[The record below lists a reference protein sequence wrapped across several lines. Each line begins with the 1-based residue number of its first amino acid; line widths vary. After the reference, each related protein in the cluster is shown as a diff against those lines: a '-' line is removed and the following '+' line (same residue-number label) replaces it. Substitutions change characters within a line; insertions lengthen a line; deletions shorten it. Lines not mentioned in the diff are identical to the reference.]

1 MRAIATA
8 DVDRLTQ
15 IKGVGR
21 KTAERLALELREKIL
36 TLPSAAGRAASP
48 APAPPARRAGGP
60 LGDVYGALV
69 QLGYK
74 PARSN
79 RCWTRWIRRGRSPS
93 WCARRWAR
101 CGGDSDGAQTTRRR
115 DEPHGAR
122 RRPSARSRPAP
133 ASRRDRDED
142 AALRPR
148 SFAEFVGQ
156 KKIAE
161 NLAVYVQAA
170 RKRGDALDHVLLSG
184 PPGLGKTTLAYLLAR
199 EMGTEVRVT
208 SGPGAGAQGRPGR
221 ASSRRSARGDML
233 FIDEIHRL
241 QPVIEES
248 LYPAMED
255 FRIELV
261 TGAGAGAR
269 AIPLPIERFTLV
281 GATTRTGQLGSPL
294 LSASGSSRRSRSTRA
309 DELTTI
315 VRRSARLLGIPIDDA
330 GAEEIGRRARGT
342 PRIANRL
349 LRRIRDFADVR
360 GDGRITRD
368 VAEYALGRL
377 EVDAVGLDAGDRR
390 ILSTIVKRFDGGP
403 VGIDSL
409 AASLAEDR
417 DTLEFVYE
425 PYLIQEGFLIRTPRG
440 RQVTSRA
447 YEHLGLPPPARNQ
460 GRCFS

>member
-1 MRAIATA
+1 MARSKHEDGTA
-8 DVDRLTQ
+8 DGGAAPGGERVVSADA
-15 IKGVGR
+15 GVV
-21 KTAERLALELREKIL
+21 A
-36 TLPSAAGRAASP
+36 
-48 APAPPARRAGGP
+48 
-60 LGDVYGALV
+60 
-69 QLGYK
+69 
-74 PARSN
+74 
-79 RCWTRWIRRGRSPS
+79 
-93 WCARRWAR
+93 
-101 CGGDSDGAQTTRRR
+101 
-115 DEPHGAR
+115 
-122 RRPSARSRPAP
+122 
-133 ASRRDRDED
+133 RDRDED
-142 AALRPR
+142 AALRPH

-156 KKIAE
+156 RKVAE

-184 PPGLGKTTLAYLLAR
+184 PPGLGKTTLAFLLAR
-199 EMGTEVRVT
+199 EMGSEVRIT
-208 SGPGAGAQGRPGR
+208 SGPVLERKGDLVGILTSLG
-221 ASSRRSARGDML
+221 RGDVL

-294 LSASGSSRRSRSTRA
+294 LSRFGIVETFEFYSPT
-309 DELTTI
+309 DLTSI
-315 VRRSARLLGIPIDDA
+315 VKRSARLLNIPIEDA
-330 GAEEIGRRARGT
+330 GADEIGRRARGT

-360 GDGRITRD
+360 GDGRVTKD
-368 VAEYALGRL
+368 LAEYALGRL
-377 EVDAVGLDAGDRR
+377 EVDAAGLDAGDRK
-390 ILSTIVKRFDGGP
+390 ILSTIVQRFDGGP

-425 PYLIQEGFLIRTPRG
+425 PYLIQEGFLLRTPRG
-440 RQVTSRA
+440 RQITRRA
-447 YEHLGLPPPARNQ
+447 YDHLGLPVPSRPQ
-460 GRCFS
+460 GTLF

>member
-1 MRAIATA
+1 MARSKHEDGTA
-8 DVDRLTQ
+8 DDGTVA
-15 IKGVGR
+15 VVP
-21 KTAERLALELREKIL
+21 AERVV
-36 TLPSAAGRAASP
+36 SAGAGAVA
-48 APAPPARRAGGP
+48 
-60 LGDVYGALV
+60 
-69 QLGYK
+69 
-74 PARSN
+74 
-79 RCWTRWIRRGRSPS
+79 
-93 WCARRWAR
+93 
-101 CGGDSDGAQTTRRR
+101 
-115 DEPHGAR
+115 
-122 RRPSARSRPAP
+122 
-133 ASRRDRDED
+133 RDRDED
-142 AALRPR
+142 AALRPH

-156 KKIAE
+156 RKVAE

-184 PPGLGKTTLAYLLAR
+184 PPGLGKTTLAFLLAR
-199 EMGTEVRVT
+199 EMGSEVRIT
-208 SGPGAGAQGRPGR
+208 SGPVLERKGDLVGILTSLG
-221 ASSRRSARGDML
+221 RGDVL

-294 LSASGSSRRSRSTRA
+294 LSRFGIVETFEFYSPA
-309 DELTTI
+309 DLTTI
-315 VRRSARLLGIPIDDA
+315 VKRSARLLGIPIEDA

-360 GDGRITRD
+360 GDGRVTRD
-368 VAEYALGRL
+368 LAEYALGRL
-377 EVDAVGLDAGDRR
+377 EVDAAGLDAGDRK
-390 ILSTIVKRFDGGP
+390 ILSTIVQRFDGGP

-425 PYLIQEGFLIRTPRG
+425 PYLIQEGFLLRTPRG
-440 RQVTSRA
+440 RQITRRA
-447 YEHLGLPPPARNQ
+447 YDHLGLPVPSRPQ
-460 GRCFS
+460 GTLF